1 MHLFN
6 KDLKSF
12 ENHSDKTEVAVDEAK
27 GKPWVKSVEPTELL
41 KQVVLT
47 FYLPAT
53 MS

>member
-12 ENHSDKTEVAVDEAK
+12 ENHSDKAEVAADEAK
-27 GKPWVKSVEPTELL
+27 GKPWVKSVESTELL
-41 KQVVLT
+41 KQAVLT